1 MNLVIKYNSDLN
13 ELLGDGTTSSASSAD
28 PLSSPKVDR
37 LRYQFNQVNN
47 GFGVMRDFQKTHAS
61 RQDVNRIRELYR
73 KDNNAGIEEIKQL
86 DLVSISV
93 DRAKDTLTQ
102 LRNKDPK
109 RAPERKANSDRMSF
123 LRNHYDTV
131 STHPNISQMKKLASS
146 TNSTLD
152 KVKRYFIDRRAK
164 DTSFDDQKKA
174 KKADI
179 CFLSNFYEK
188 VTNHPSCSPN
198 MMISKLNWEDVE
210 VHTLGTIGS
219 N

>member
-1 MNLVIKYNSDLN
+1 
-13 ELLGDGTTSSASSAD
+13 
-28 PLSSPKVDR
+28 
-37 LRYQFNQVNN
+37 
-47 GFGVMRDFQKTHAS
+47 MRDFQKTHAS

-93 DRAKDTLTQ
+93 DWAKDTLTQ

-188 VTNHPSCSPN
+188 VTNHPSCSQYDDLQAQLGRRGSTYIGN
-198 MMISKLNWEDVE
+198 NRIKLTQFFATKRRNEKQRAEKAAKKAVAE
-210 VHTLGTIGS
+210 ECS
-219 N
+219 S